1 MTHVRTTVRNAIKAV
16 LVTALP
22 GFDVFASRKTARNV
36 LARPMIDMRF
46 LNVNIDHDTMGDSRR
61 HVASLY
67 IRVQRAAP
75 EDQIDNL
82 LDVDEVAINTAL
94 LAHDWTGL
102 LEEDPELKQTNW
114 SDSNEGGQIIGA
126 IVIRYDIEY
135 RVSQSDLETVR
146 E

>member
-1 MTHVRTTVRNAIKAV
+1 MHVRSEIRDAIKTV
-16 LVTALP
+16 LAAAMP
-22 GFDVFASRKTARNV
+22 GADVFASRKSARNV
-36 LARPMIDMRF
+36 LSRPLVDMRF

-67 IRVQRAAP
+67 IRVQRTAA
-75 EDQIDNL
+75 EDLIDDL
-82 LDVDEVAINTAL
+82 LDADEVVVNTAL

-114 SDSNEGGQIIGA
+114 SDSNEGGQLIGA

-146 E
+146 D

>member
-1 MTHVRTTVRNAIKAV
+1 MAWRIEGV
-16 LVTALP
+16 
-22 GFDVFASRKTARNV
+22 GCS
-36 LARPMIDMRF
+36 
-46 LNVNIDHDTMGDSRR
+46 SRR

-67 IRVQRAAP
+67 VRVQRAAP
-75 EDQIDNL
+75 EDQIDDL
-82 LDVDEVAINTAL
+82 LDADEVTVNTAL

>member
-1 MTHVRTTVRNAIKAV
+1 MTHVRTDIRDAIKTV
-16 LVTALP
+16 LSTALP

-46 LNVNIDHDTMGDSRR
+46 LNVNIDSDTMGDSRR
-61 HVASLY
+61 HIASLY
-67 IRVQRAAP
+67 IRVQRAAA
-75 EDQIDNL
+75 EDQIDDL
-82 LDVDEVAINTAL
+82 LDADEVVINTAL

>member
-1 MTHVRTTVRNAIKAV
+1 MAHVRTEVRNAIRAV
-16 LVTALP
+16 LVTAMP
-22 GFDVFASRKTARNV
+22 GADVFASRKTARNV
-36 LARPMIDMRF
+36 LSRPLIDMRF
-46 LNVNIDHDTMGDSRR
+46 LNVNVDHDTMGDSRR

-67 IRVQRAAP
+67 IRVQRTAA

-82 LDVDEVAINTAL
+82 LDADEVVINTAL

-114 SDSNEGGQIIGA
+114 SDSSEGGQLIGA

-135 RVSQSDLETVR
+135 RVSQANLETVR
-146 E
+146 S